1 MGRTAAGVRGI
12 SLASDKD
19 YVVEMVAITRENAN
33 LLVVSEKGY
42 GKRSDIED
50 YRITKRGGKGVKTL
64 NVTEKT
70 GELVS
75 IKEVIDTDDLMIIN
89 KSGITIR
96 LEVDSLRVM
105 GRATQ
110 GVKLIKV
117 GDNDSISSVEK
128 IEKLEGEDEEI
139 IDGEESTDNDAG
151 EKTQEQ

>member
-1 MGRTAAGVRGI
+1 
-12 SLASDKD
+12 
-19 YVVEMVAITRENAN
+19 
-33 LLVVSEKGY
+33 
-42 GKRSDIED
+42 
-50 YRITKRGGKGVKTL
+50 
-64 NVTEKT
+64 
-70 GELVS
+70 
-75 IKEVIDTDDLMIIN
+75 
-89 KSGITIR
+89 
-96 LEVDSLRVM
+96 M